1 MDEWVP
7 DEPTNITLRQEKK
20 YVYDSTFDKCEE
32 GCNEEELVDE
42 GMEVSG
48 DISAVDKFLEERM
61 KRRGGRDM
69 GSL

>member
-61 KRRGGRDM
+61 KRRGGWDM